1 MEPLVDARI
10 DDWLA
15 KLRDTFVK
23 TGQRFDFAPWA
34 VYMAYDIISEIGFGA
49 PFGFVEQG
57 ADVGGLIQGFHD
69 GLPAFGLMA
78 RLHPFTT
85 WIKTTWVGEK
95 YLVAKPEDESGIG
108 TLMRFRDRLIAQRL
122 ADIAAGTTG
131 GRIDLLQTFLDAR
144 DEDGK
149 AIEMDRI
156 KAEVLLVLLAG
167 ADTTGTAFQ
176 GLMCLVMSNPAIYR
190 KLMDEIDG
198 ATRSGHLSRMPQYEE
213 VMRHCPYYIACVKET
228 MRLWPSAPN
237 IFPRVVGK
245 GGLELFGRYI
255 PEGTE
260 ISCNPWILGRDT
272 NLYGPDAAEF
282 RPERWLE
289 DPERA
294 KEFDKYNMVFGYGP
308 RICLGKDI
316 ALMELYKGPLQVR
329 KSMSNVQKLVLI

>member
-1 MEPLVDARI
+1 MDELICCKRKIHGPNGILYTDRI
-10 DDWLA
+10 
-15 KLRDTFVK
+15 R
-23 TGQRFDFAPWA
+23 
-34 VYMAYDIISEIGFGA
+34 
-49 PFGFVEQG
+49 
-57 ADVGGLIQGFHD
+57 
-69 GLPAFGLMA
+69 
-78 RLHPFTT
+78 
-85 WIKTTWVGEK
+85 
-95 YLVAKPEDESGIG
+95 
-108 TLMRFRDRLIAQRL
+108 
-122 ADIAAGTTG
+122 
-131 GRIDLLQTFLDAR
+131 FLDAR

-176 GLMCLVMSNPAIYR
+176 GLTCLVMSNPVIYH
-190 KLMDEIDG
+190 KLMEEIDE
-198 ATRSGHLSRMPQYEE
+198 ATRAGHLSRMPQYEE
-213 VMRHCPYYIACVKET
+213 VLRHCPYYVACVKET

-245 GGLELFGRYI
+245 GGLTIFDKYA

-289 DPERA
+289 NAERA
-294 KEFDKYNMVFGYGP
+294 KDFDRYNMVFGYGP

-316 ALMELYKGPLQVR
+316 ALMELYKAPLQVR
-329 KSMSNVQKLVLI
+329 KPLGTVLK